1 MVQHV
6 RSEVSLLDVKR
17 RRYILASLMVA
28 MFLSAMEGTIVA
40 TAMPTIIGDL
50 GGFSLFAWVFSLFL
64 LTQVATIPIYGRLA
78 DVYGRKRVFTV
89 GIIIFLFG
97 SLLCGLSHTMVMLIA
112 SRAVQGIG
120 AGAVQPI
127 ATTIVGDIY
136 TLEERARIQ
145 GYISSVWALAS
156 VIGPS
161 LGGLIVQTIGWSWVF
176 WINLPIGLL
185 AMLGVEV
192 FHHERRMVKQHS
204 IDWIGSLLLMV
215 GTSALILALVEG
227 GVNWAWSS
235 APILVSL
242 CAFVVFAWLFI
253 LRERMAKEPILPL
266 GLMKRPTIGYANL
279 LSLITGGVTYGI
291 SSFTP
296 TFAQGVLGTSSF
308 VAGLTI
314 ATLSIGWPIAATFSG
329 AIIIRRGYRFTA
341 VLGMTVIVAA
351 TVLYASIISPAL
363 SPWALAAATTL
374 FGFGLGFASNAS
386 LLAVQTS
393 VNYTQRGVA
402 TGANMFARTLGSSL
416 FVAALSSVMNS
427 EILKQLKAAADQPL
441 LRRQLNQ
448 LGSHLEVT
456 NTLLNVTARQHL
468 TPGLLRFLARALT
481 AGVDRAYW
489 WLLAITVLGFLF
501 AWLMPKGIPTE
512 EERKGDAPPV
522 VTGAK

>member
-1 MVQHV
+1 M
-6 RSEVSLLDVKR
+6 LDAR
-17 RRYILASLMVA
+17 RRRFILASLMLA

-64 LTQVATIPIYGRLA
+64 LAQVATIPIYGRLA

-89 GIIIFLFG
+89 GIIIFLVG
-97 SLLCGLSHTMVMLIA
+97 SLLCGLSHSMIMLII

-136 TLEERARIQ
+136 SLEERARVQ

-161 LGGLIVQTIGWSWVF
+161 LGGLIVDTVGWAWVF
-176 WINLPIGLL
+176 WINVPIGIL
-185 AMLGVEV
+185 ATLGVEI
-192 FHHERRMVKQHS
+192 FHHEHRTSRKHS
-204 IDWIGSLLLMV
+204 IDWLGSFILMV
-215 GTSALILALVEG
+215 GTSALILALVQG
-227 GVNWAWSS
+227 GVAWAWTSW
-235 APILVSL
+235 PIIVSI
-242 CAFVVFAWLFI
+242 AVFVVFTILFI
-253 LRERMAKEPILPL
+253 LRERVAKEPILPL
-266 GLMKRPTIGYANL
+266 RLMKQPTIGFANL
-279 LSLITGGVTYGI
+279 LSLIIGGVTYGI

-329 AIIIRRGYRFTA
+329 KIIIGRGYRFTA
-341 VLGMTVIVAA
+341 VLGMIIIVFA
-351 TVLYASIISPAL
+351 TVVYASIINPSI

-393 VNYTQRGVA
+393 VTYMQRGVA

-416 FVAALSSVMNS
+416 FVAVLSSVMNS
-427 EILKQLKAAADQPL
+427 EILHQFTLAAKNPTLSQ
-441 LRRQLNQ
+441 Q
-448 LGSHLEVT
+448 LGKLGGHLEVT
-456 NTLLNVTARQHL
+456 NTLLNVSTRSHL
-468 TPGLLRFLARALT
+468 APSVLHFLGNALT
-481 AGVDRAYW
+481 FGIDHAYW
-489 WLLAITVLGFLF
+489 WLLVITVIGLVF
-501 AWLMPKGIPTE
+501 AWMMPKGIPSE
-512 EERKGDAPPV
+512 DERKGDAPQMA
-522 VTGAK
+522 TEAK